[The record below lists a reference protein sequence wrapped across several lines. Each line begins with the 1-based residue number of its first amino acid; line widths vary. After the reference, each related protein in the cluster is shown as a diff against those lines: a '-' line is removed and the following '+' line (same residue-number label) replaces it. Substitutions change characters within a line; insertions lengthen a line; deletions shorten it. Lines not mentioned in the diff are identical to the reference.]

1 MSNRTLHL
9 KVRANENV
17 FTPERV
23 EYHSDNV
30 PVGEPLSHAVPASII
45 GYWLDIQNREGH
57 VVYRRFIHH
66 LPHNLGL
73 TWQGWSCR
81 QRAKAAYAIKL
92 PALKAAHKIAL
103 YEQKIT
109 APRQH
114 KPVQLCHFS
123 LVLQPPFHTDQQH
136 YHYV

>member
-1 MSNRTLHL
+1 MDNHTLHVW
-9 KVRANENV
+9 VRASESV

-23 EYHSDNV
+23 ETHHDSA
-30 PVGEPLSHAVPASII
+30 PESEPLLHAVPPAVI
-45 GYWLDIQNREGH
+45 GYWLDIQDWAGH
-57 VVYRRFIHH
+57 VIYRRFIHH

-73 TWQGWSCR
+73 TWEDWSCR
-81 QRAKAAYAIKL
+81 QRAKAAYVIKV
-92 PALKAAHKIAL
+92 PALTTAHKIAL